1 MTPEAHI
8 LVVDDQQDHLKAVQ
22 LILEGMSYHV
32 IPCIHAA
39 EALEILQAQPVDLI
53 LADIAMPHING
64 YQLFEEVRRHPEW
77 ATIPFIFL
85 TARALDSDI
94 RYGKAMGVDDYMT
107 KPIQPEDLLAT
118 VEGKL
123 RRHQE
128 LQQSIPAATATAP
141 DTTAPLTVGVLQI
154 DSAGHQIWFAGQPVK
169 LSVREFSLLEYL
181 ARHVGQVVDTCDL
194 LEVTHGVT
202 TEDAQEAREL
212 LRPFVRSV
220 RRKLGYGVGEPGC
233 IETVR
238 GLGYRLVEPTATA

>member
-1 MTPEAHI
+1 VTPEAHI

-22 LILEGMSYHV
+22 LILEGMDYHV
-32 IPCIHAA
+32 TPCTHAT
-39 EALEILQAQPVDLI
+39 EALEILRGQPVDLI

-64 YQLFEEVRRHPEW
+64 YQLFEEVRRQPEW
-77 ATIPFIFL
+77 TTIPFIFL

-94 RYGKAMGVDDYMT
+94 RYGKAMGVDDYLT

-118 VEGKL
+118 IEGKL

-128 LQQSIPAATATAP
+128 LRQNLPAAPTTTP

-154 DSAGHQIWFAGQPVK
+154 DSTGHQVWFAGELVK
-169 LSVREFSLLEYL
+169 FSVREFSLLEYL